1 MMTKKLHKSP
11 KNVSDLYVEINSGH
25 IYAWE
30 HGLKEYPDAEW
41 NKNKL
46 ADVLP
51 FVKLVKP
58 RIGLIQNTVGLKIIS
73 LDRNYH
79 DEEEIIKYGLE
90 PLKKAQILEESEI
103 EQVTKWYK
111 QTQIDLNHENA
122 FEKTFDINDKKYKL
136 ETNSKHNYRHLDLKV
151 LK

>member
-1 MMTKKLHKSP
+1 MTKRLHKFP

-30 HGLKEYPDAEW
+30 HGLKEFPDAELSY
-41 NKNKL
+41 NKL
-46 ADVLP
+46 ADILP

-58 RIGLIQNTVGLKIIS
+58 RITIRTDISGLKIIS

-90 PLKKAQILEESEI
+90 PLKKAQILEESEL
-103 EQVTKWYK
+103 EQVTRWYK
-111 QTQIDLNHENA
+111 QTQTNLNPEDT
-122 FEKTFDINDKKYKL
+122 FEKIFSINNKKYKL
-136 ETNSKHNYRHLDLKV
+136 ETNSDKNHRHLDLKV